1 LSAYKDL
8 LDNAGRRK
16 LCNLIVRRELQ
27 DNPETPIKTQ
37 RLLFLAQEITE
48 VFTKEHISTYFIP
61 YINYGKIVNLF
72 NEHNYYL
79 YFFTSSLCFYHLR
92 FISKESSQGKI
103 TGLFQQPQKR
113 V

>member
-1 LSAYKDL
+1 LKSTTEGRSILSAYKDL
-8 LDNAGRRK
+8 LDNTGRRK

-27 DNPETPIKTQ
+27 DNPETRVTTQ

-72 NEHNYYL
+72 NE
-79 YFFTSSLCFYHLR
+79 
-92 FISKESSQGKI
+92 
-103 TGLFQQPQKR
+103 
-113 V
+113 